1 MNHTFNIIGI
11 DPGTNTGIAVYTI
24 DTNFNILNIDTYTI
38 LLNKTF
44 ETIITNLNNLNQ
56 GRIVLDQDKMN
67 PIKIWDLEIPD
78 PDDFTKTTIVHL
90 NTVDREAALYWIEC
104 VKKIFTLTA
113 PVK

>member
-1 MNHTFNIIGI
+1 M
-11 DPGTNTGIAVYTI
+11 
-24 DTNFNILNIDTYTI
+24 

-44 ETIITNLNNLNQ
+44 ETIIINLNNLNQ

-78 PDDFTKTTIVHL
+78 PDDFTKTTTVHL
-90 NTVDREAALYWIEC
+90 STIDREAALYWIES
-104 VKKIFTLTA
+104 VKKIFALTA